1 MANNTIKT
9 FTIQI
14 DTKSGKIAVDGLTKS
29 FVKADTAF
37 KKLNAEVKNVTKT
50 GINPLADATGL
61 AGAAVTELGRT
72 ISDVNYGFPAV
83 ANNISQLGSL
93 FTILIARTGG
103 LTKALKLMWQT
114 VKGPLGI
121 LLAFQTFITV
131 LEAFSKNSA
140 KAEKSIETLSNSF
153 SDQVVKL
160 KTYVKIIESS
170 WMSLEKKQKVVEEL
184 NESHKDLNIELNE
197 QGLLTME
204 SQQSTILYIRALKKK
219 ALAQAIVTRI
229 QEHYNKVLEIENR
242 DMGENLSFLDKLIIK
257 GDIYAGAKEKQAR
270 LTQKSIENNEKE
282 RQDELDSIDKLID
295 KLDKLGIIPEVNTK
309 KNEKSLKAKKDF
321 VARELSFADD
331 ILRSEDRINE
341 KVTKNQFNRLKQEN
355 KLQSD
360 LAEIRFNEY
369 KIREQ
374 DRVAAIKDPE
384 DRAKAEIKSAEAIKK
399 SEQSLKDFKVQLENE
414 TSAKILQ
421 IAIEQ
426 AVKQLNI
433 LEGLKAKEREF
444 ILSFEASMAT
454 NELDKID
461 AEKRLEEERL
471 KNKLDALDK
480 EKQQRIQNGELYNDI
495 IEKEQQAVNASER
508 QKTKFKEKEEKTK
521 LAIANQVSQAII
533 GIAGEGSA
541 VGKAVAVAMAIM
553 NTKEAITAALGAK
566 PYGPWNIAQA
576 VATGVFGMQQ
586 VREIMATK
594 LPVGADAGAG
604 AGAGASM
611 SVSAPD
617 FNVVGQGAG
626 SQLAG
631 VVGARFGEP
640 IKAYVLSADVTSAQE
655 MDRKIDSTATIG

>member
-29 FVKADTAF
+29 FVKAESAF

-50 GINPLADATGL
+50 GINPLSDATGL

-114 VKGPLGI
+114 VKGPLGV
-121 LLAFQTFITV
+121 LLAFQVFITV
-131 LEAFSKNSA
+131 LEAFSKSSA
-140 KAEKSIETLSNSF
+140 KAKKATESLTNSF

-170 WMSLEKKQKVVEEL
+170 WMSLEKKEKIVKEL
-184 NESHKDLNIELNE
+184 NEAHKDLNIELDN
-197 QGLLTME
+197 QGMLTME
-204 SQQSTILYIRALKKK
+204 SQQNTILYIRALKKK

-229 QEHYNKVLEIENR
+229 QQHYNKVLEIENQ

-257 GDIYAGAKEKQAR
+257 GDIYADKKEQQTR
-270 LTQKSIENNEKE
+270 LNEKSLENTE
-282 RQDELDSIDKLID
+282 RDRQNELDSIDKLID
-295 KLDKLGIIPEVNTK
+295 KFDELGIIPEMNTK
-309 KNEKSLKAKKDF
+309 KNEKSFKAKKDF
-321 VARELSFADD
+321 VAKELSFADD

-341 KVTKNQFNRLKQEN
+341 KVIKNQFTRLEQEN

-360 LAEIRFNEY
+360 LSQIRFNEY
-369 KIREQ
+369 KIREEA
-374 DRVAAIKDPE
+374 RVAAIKNPE

-399 SEQSLKDFKVQLENE
+399 SEQSLKDFKIQLENE

-421 IAIEQ
+421 ITIEQ
-426 AVKQLNI
+426 AVEQLNI
-433 LEGLKAKEREF
+433 LETLNAKEREA
-444 ILSFEASMAT
+444 ILGFEATMAT

-461 AEKRLEEERL
+461 AQKRLEEEKL
-471 KNKLDALDK
+471 KSKLDALDK
-480 EKQQRIQNGELYNDI
+480 EKQQRIQNGELYDDI
-495 IEKEQQAVNASER
+495 IKKEEQAVNDSER

-586 VREIMATK
+586 VREIMSTK
-594 LPVGADAGAG
+594 LPVGADAGTG
-604 AGAGASM
+604 SAGASM

-640 IKAYVLSADVTSAQE
+640 IKAYVLSSDVSSAQE
-655 MDRKIDSTATIG
+655 LDRKIDSTATIG

>member
-257 GDIYAGAKEKQAR
+257 GDIYAGKKEQQAR
-270 LTQKSIENNEKE
+270 LNQKSIENNEKE

-421 IAIEQ
+421 IKIEQ

-433 LEGLKAKEREF
+433 VSNLQAKERET
-444 ILSFEASMAT
+444 ILSFNESMANT
-454 NELDKID
+454 ELGRI
-461 AEKRLEEERL
+461 AIQEQLEEERH
-471 KNKLDALDK
+471 KNKIKRINDEIK
-480 EKQQRIQNGELYNDI
+480 ERKREGELYFDLEEQKR
-495 IEKEQQAVNASER
+495 IEDARNER
-508 QKTKFKEKEEKTK
+508 EKTK
-521 LAIANQVSQAII
+521 LTKAGEDARLNIINFAADAAIA
-533 GIAGEGSA
+533 IAGKGSA
-541 VGKAVAVAMAIM
+541 LGKSIAVAMAII
-553 NTKEAITAALGAK
+553 NTRKAITEALGDK
-566 PYGPWNIAQA
+566 EVPSFFRILH
-576 VATGVFGMQQ
+576 ATAIGAFGFKQ
-586 VREIMATK
+586 VKDIMATK
-594 LPVGADAGAG
+594 LPVGADAGGGG
-604 AGAGASM
+604 AA
-611 SVSAPD
+611 SVSVAAPD

-631 VVGARFGEP
+631 VVGDRFGEP

-655 MDRKIDSTATIG
+655 MDRKIDSTATIE

>member
-257 GDIYAGAKEKQAR
+257 GDIYAGKKEQQAR
-270 LTQKSIENNEKE
+270 LNQKSIENNEKE

-421 IAIEQ
+421 IKIEQ

-433 LEGLKAKEREF
+433 VSNLQAKERET
-444 ILSFEASMAT
+444 ILSFNESMANT
-454 NELDKID
+454 ELGRI
-461 AEKRLEEERL
+461 AIQEQLEEERH
-471 KNKLDALDK
+471 KNKIKRINDEIK
-480 EKQQRIQNGELYNDI
+480 ERKREGELYFDLEEQKR
-495 IEKEQQAVNASER
+495 IEDARNER
-508 QKTKFKEKEEKTK
+508 EKTK
-521 LAIANQVSQAII
+521 LTKAGEDARLNIINFAADAAIA
-533 GIAGEGSA
+533 IAGKGSA
-541 VGKAVAVAMAIM
+541 LGKSIAVAMAII
-553 NTKEAITAALGAK
+553 NTRKAITEALGDK
-566 PYGPWNIAQA
+566 EVPSFFRILH
-576 VATGVFGMQQ
+576 ATAIGAFGFKQ
-586 VREIMATK
+586 VKDIMATK
-594 LPVGADAGAG
+594 LPVGADAGGGG
-604 AGAGASM
+604 AA
-611 SVSAPD
+611 SVSVAAPD

>member
-433 LEGLKAKEREF
+433 LEGLKAKERET
-444 ILSFEASMAT
+444 ILSFNESMANT
-454 NELDKID
+454 ELGRI
-461 AEKRLEEERL
+461 AIQEQLEEERH
-471 KNKLDALDK
+471 KNKIKRINDEIK
-480 EKQQRIQNGELYNDI
+480 ERKREGELYFDLEEQKR
-495 IEKEQQAVNASER
+495 IEDARNER
-508 QKTKFKEKEEKTK
+508 EKTK
-521 LAIANQVSQAII
+521 LTKAGEDARLNIINFAADAAIA
-533 GIAGEGSA
+533 IAGKGSA
-541 VGKAVAVAMAIM
+541 LGKSIAVAMAII
-553 NTKEAITAALGAK
+553 NTRKAITEALGDK
-566 PYGPWNIAQA
+566 EVPSFFRILH
-576 VATGVFGMQQ
+576 ATAIGAFGFKQ
-586 VREIMATK
+586 VKDIMATK
-594 LPVGADAGAG
+594 LPVGADAGGGG
-604 AGAGASM
+604 AA
-611 SVSAPD
+611 SVSVAAPD

>member
-1 MANNTIKT
+1 MANNIIKT
-9 FTIQI
+9 FTIQV

-433 LEGLKAKEREF
+433 VSDLQAKERET
-444 ILSFEASMAT
+444 ILSFNESMANT
-454 NELDKID
+454 ELGRI
-461 AEKRLEEERL
+461 AIQEQLEEERH
-471 KNKLDALDK
+471 KNKIKRINDEIK
-480 EKQQRIQNGELYNDI
+480 ERKREGELYFDLEEQKR
-495 IEKEQQAVNASER
+495 IEDARNER
-508 QKTKFKEKEEKTK
+508 EKTK
-521 LAIANQVSQAII
+521 LTKAGEDARLNIINFAADAAIA
-533 GIAGEGSA
+533 IAGKGSA
-541 VGKAVAVAMAIM
+541 LGKSIAVAMAII
-553 NTKEAITAALGAK
+553 NTRKAITEALGDK
-566 PYGPWNIAQA
+566 EVPSFFRILH
-576 VATGVFGMQQ
+576 ATAIGAFGFKQ
-586 VREIMATK
+586 VKDIMATK
-594 LPVGADAGAG
+594 LPVGADAGGGG
-604 AGAGASM
+604 AA
-611 SVSAPD
+611 SVSVAAPD

>member
-29 FVKADTAF
+29 FVKAESAF

-50 GINPLADATGL
+50 GINPLSDATGL

-114 VKGPLGI
+114 VKGPLGV
-121 LLAFQTFITV
+121 LLAFQVFITV
-131 LEAFSKNSA
+131 LEAFSKSSA
-140 KAEKSIETLSNSF
+140 KAKKATESLTNSF

-170 WMSLEKKQKVVEEL
+170 WMSLEKKEKIVKEL
-184 NESHKDLNIELNE
+184 NEAHKDLNIELDN
-197 QGLLTME
+197 QGMLTME
-204 SQQSTILYIRALKKK
+204 SQQNTILYIRALKKK

-229 QEHYNKVLEIENR
+229 QQHYNKVLEIENQ

-257 GDIYAGAKEKQAR
+257 GDIYADKKEQQTR
-270 LTQKSIENNEKE
+270 LNEKSLENTE
-282 RQDELDSIDKLID
+282 RDRQNELDSIDKLID
-295 KLDKLGIIPEVNTK
+295 KLDELGIIPEMNTK
-309 KNEKSLKAKKDF
+309 KNEKSFKAKKDF
-321 VARELSFADD
+321 VAKELSFADD

-341 KVTKNQFNRLKQEN
+341 KVIKNQFTRLEQEN

-360 LAEIRFNEY
+360 LSQIRFNEY
-369 KIREQ
+369 KIREEA
-374 DRVAAIKDPE
+374 RVAAIKNPE

-399 SEQSLKDFKVQLENE
+399 SEQSLKDFKIQLENE

-421 IAIEQ
+421 ITIEQ
-426 AVKQLNI
+426 AVEQLNI
-433 LEGLKAKEREF
+433 LETLNAKEREA
-444 ILSFEASMAT
+444 ILGFEATMAT

-461 AEKRLEEERL
+461 AQKRLEEEKL
-471 KNKLDALDK
+471 KSKLDALDK
-480 EKQQRIQNGELYNDI
+480 EKQQRIQNGELYDDI
-495 IEKEQQAVNASER
+495 IKKEEQAVNDSER

-586 VREIMATK
+586 VREIMSTK
-594 LPVGADAGAG
+594 LPVGADAGTG
-604 AGAGASM
+604 SAGASM

-640 IKAYVLSADVTSAQE
+640 IKAYVLSSDVSSAQE
-655 MDRKIDSTATIG
+655 LDRKIDSTATIG

>member
-29 FVKADTAF
+29 FVKAESAF

-50 GINPLADATGL
+50 GINPLSDATGL

-114 VKGPLGI
+114 VKGPLGV

-140 KAEKSIETLSNSF
+140 KAEKGIESLSNSF

-204 SQQSTILYIRALKKK
+204 SQQNTILYIRALKKK

-229 QEHYNKVLEIENR
+229 QEHYNKVLEIENQ

-257 GDIYAGAKEKQAR
+257 GDVYASNKEKQAR
-270 LTQKSIENNEKE
+270 LNEKSLENTE
-282 RQDELDSIDKLID
+282 RDRQNELDSIDKLID
-295 KLDKLGIIPEVNTK
+295 KLDKLGIIPEINTK
-309 KNEKSLKAKKDF
+309 KNEKSFKAKKDF
-321 VARELSFADD
+321 VAKELSFADD
-331 ILRSEDRINE
+331 ILRSEDRIND
-341 KVTKNQFNRLKQEN
+341 KVIKNQFTRLEQEN

-369 KIREQ
+369 KIREEA
-374 DRVAAIKDPE
+374 RVAAIKNPE
-384 DRAKAEIKSAEAIKK
+384 DKAKAEIKAAEAIKK

-421 IAIEQ
+421 ITIEQ

-433 LEGLKAKEREF
+433 LEKLNGKEREA

-495 IEKEQQAVNASER
+495 IEKEEQAVNASER

-586 VREIMATK
+586 VREIMSTK
-594 LPVGADAGAG
+594 LPVGADAGTG
-604 AGAGASM
+604 SAGASM

>member
-29 FVKADTAF
+29 FVKAESAF

-50 GINPLADATGL
+50 GINPLSDATGL

-114 VKGPLGI
+114 VKGPLGV

-140 KAEKSIETLSNSF
+140 KAEKGIESLSNSF

-204 SQQSTILYIRALKKK
+204 SQQNTILYIRALKKK

-229 QEHYNKVLEIENR
+229 QEHYNKVLEIENQ

-257 GDIYAGAKEKQAR
+257 GDVYASNKEKQAR
-270 LTQKSIENNEKE
+270 LNEKSLENTE
-282 RQDELDSIDKLID
+282 RDRQNELDSIDKLID
-295 KLDKLGIIPEVNTK
+295 KLDKLGIIPEMNTK
-309 KNEKSLKAKKDF
+309 KNEKSFKAKKDF
-321 VARELSFADD
+321 VAKELSFADD
-331 ILRSEDRINE
+331 ILKSEDRIND
-341 KVTKNQFNRLKQEN
+341 KVIKNQFKRLEQEN

-360 LAEIRFNEY
+360 LAEIRFKEY
-369 KIREQ
+369 KIREE

-384 DRAKAEIKSAEAIKK
+384 DRAKAEIKAAEAIKK

-421 IAIEQ
+421 ITIEQ
-426 AVKQLNI
+426 AVQQLNI
-433 LEGLKAKEREF
+433 LEKLNGKEREA

-461 AEKRLEEERL
+461 AEKRLNEERL

-495 IEKEQQAVNASER
+495 IEKEEQAVNASER

-521 LAIANQVSQAII
+521 LAIANQVSEAII

-576 VATGVFGMQQ
+576 IAVGAFGFKQ
-586 VREIMATK
+586 VKDIMATK
-594 LPVGADAGAG
+594 LPVGDTGGGGGAT
-604 AGAGASM
+604 
-611 SVSAPD
+611 SVSVAAPD

-640 IKAYVLSADVTSAQE
+640 IKAYVLSSDVTSAQE

>member
-29 FVKADTAF
+29 FVKAESAF

-50 GINPLADATGL
+50 GINPLSDATGL

-114 VKGPLGI
+114 VKGPLGV
-121 LLAFQTFITV
+121 LLAFQVFITV

-140 KAEKSIETLSNSF
+140 KAEKATESLTNSF

-170 WMSLEKKQKVVEEL
+170 WMSLEKKEKIVKEL
-184 NESHKDLNIELNE
+184 NEAHKDLNIELDN
-197 QGLLTME
+197 QGMLTME
-204 SQQSTILYIRALKKK
+204 SQQNTILYIRALKKK

-229 QEHYNKVLEIENR
+229 QQHYNKVLEIENQ

-257 GDIYAGAKEKQAR
+257 GDIYADKKEQQTR
-270 LTQKSIENNEKE
+270 LNEKSLENTE
-282 RQDELDSIDKLID
+282 RDRQNELDSIDKLID
-295 KLDKLGIIPEVNTK
+295 KLDELGIIPEMNTK
-309 KNEKSLKAKKDF
+309 KNEKSFKAKKDF
-321 VARELSFADD
+321 IAKELSFADD

-341 KVTKNQFNRLKQEN
+341 KVIKNQFTRLEQEN

-360 LAEIRFNEY
+360 LSQIRFNEY
-369 KIREQ
+369 KIREEA
-374 DRVAAIKDPE
+374 RVAAIKNPE

-399 SEQSLKDFKVQLENE
+399 SEQSLKDFKIQLENE

-421 IAIEQ
+421 ITIEQ
-426 AVKQLNI
+426 AVEQLNI
-433 LEGLKAKEREF
+433 LETLNAKEREA
-444 ILSFEASMAT
+444 ILGFEATMAT

-461 AEKRLEEERL
+461 AQKRLEEEKL
-471 KNKLDALDK
+471 KSKLDALDK
-480 EKQQRIQNGELYNDI
+480 EKQQRIQNGELYDDI
-495 IEKEQQAVNASER
+495 IKKEEQAVNDSER

-586 VREIMATK
+586 VREIMSTK
-594 LPVGADAGAG
+594 LPVGADAGTG
-604 AGAGASM
+604 SAGASM

-640 IKAYVLSADVTSAQE
+640 IKAYVLSSDVSSAQE
-655 MDRKIDSTATIG
+655 LDRKIDSTATIG